1 MARSRRR
8 GKKLRRYSWIA
19 AALVVATA
27 VSYRYVEKIGHEAVG
42 NESSRFSVK
51 RVLDGDTVE
60 LTGGDKLRLLS
71 IDTPE
76 DGERFHD
83 EAKNL
88 LAKLTRGKDARVEYA
103 DTRRDKYGR
112 LLGYLYIDDTL
123 FVNQV
128 MIDSGLAYVYLFKD
142 NDRDRSEVRRLIDAQ
157 KQAIERKVALFGL
170 TYERE
175 EYYIANQS
183 SFRLHRPG
191 CESVADIKPKN
202 SRRFATRE
210 EGIAEGLSPCRNC
223 KP

>member
-1 MARSRRR
+1 MPSL
-8 GKKLRRYSWIA
+8 KPTI
-19 AALVVATA
+19 
-27 VSYRYVEKIGHEAVG
+27 
-42 NESSRFSVK
+42 
-51 RVLDGDTVE
+51 
-60 LTGGDKLRLLS
+60 DKLEMFIFWSRWLQAPL
-71 IDTPE
+71 
-76 DGERFHD
+76 
-83 EAKNL
+83 
-88 LAKLTRGKDARVEYA
+88 Y
-103 DTRRDKYGR
+103 
-112 LLGYLYIDDTL
+112 LGLIIA
-123 FVNQV
+123 Q
-128 MIDSGLAYVYLFKD
+128 MAYVYLFKD